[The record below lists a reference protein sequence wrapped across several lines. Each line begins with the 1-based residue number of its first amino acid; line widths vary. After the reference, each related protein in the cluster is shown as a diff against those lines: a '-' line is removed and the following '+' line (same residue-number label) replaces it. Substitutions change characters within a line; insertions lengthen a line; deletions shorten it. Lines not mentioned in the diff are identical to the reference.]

1 MKASHPEAVAATRA
15 NPGETLR
22 QARESKDLSLG
33 EVARH
38 LNLTEQ
44 ALRQLEAGDFEQL
57 PGHTFARG
65 YVRAYAKL
73 LGMDQAVLVA
83 EFDHYTGTDAK
94 GSNVHSLGR
103 IEEPVRLSQSVLRIV
118 SFIILVALG
127 AVGFFWW
134 QEHSSRNNEEA
145 ASVNMEHVEVE
156 SADGTTQIHPLDEP
170 EDQAVAEAQEG
181 DAPTPAEVS
190 PETAAQPEQQAAA
203 GAAPVAPAGET
214 APAATAPAA
223 PGQVPAIAAPAAPA
237 AQPTAPIAPAATAP
251 AVPVVPAAAQP
262 VAPVAPAAPATA
274 PAPATEAPVPVVAQQ
289 GQGVVRIQFTA
300 NCWTQVTDADG
311 KVLVSA
317 LKRTGDSVELAGKAP
332 LEVRL
337 GFARGAQVSY
347 NGQSV
352 DISPYVR
359 GETARLKLGQ

>member
-22 QARESKDLSLG
+22 QARVSKDLSLG

-38 LNLTEQ
+38 LNLTEH
-44 ALRQLEAGDFEQL
+44 AVRQLEAGDFDQL

-65 YVRAYAKL
+65 YVRAYAKFM
-73 LGMDQAVLVA
+73 GMDQAALVA
-83 EFDHYTGTDAK
+83 EFDHFTGTDAT

-103 IEEPVRLSQSVLRIV
+103 IEEPVRLSQSVLRVV

-134 QEHSSRNNEEA
+134 QEHSSRNSEEA

-170 EDQAVAEAQEG
+170 EDQAVAEAQESQVL
-181 DAPTPAEVS
+181 APAQVS
-190 PETAAQPEQQAAA
+190 PETAAQPEQPAAEA
-203 GAAPVAPAGET
+203 TAPVAPAGET
-214 APAATAPAA
+214 APVAPAVPAQTQVPTVAAAPSAPVVAQPSTPAVAPTAPVAAQPEAPAA
-223 PGQVPAIAAPAAPA
+223 AAATPAPAAPAAPA
-237 AQPTAPIAPAATAP
+237 LA
-251 AVPVVPAAAQP
+251 
-262 VAPVAPAAPATA
+262 
-274 PAPATEAPVPVVAQQ
+274 PVVAQQ

-311 KVLVSA
+311 KVLVSG
-317 LKRTGDSVELAGKAP
+317 LKRTGDSLELAGKAP

-337 GFARGAQVSY
+337 GFARGAQLSY

-352 DISPYVR
+352 DVAPYVR

>member
-22 QARESKDLSLG
+22 QARESKHWSLG
-33 EVARH
+33 EVARQ
-38 LNLTEQ
+38 LNLTEH

-73 LGMDQAVLVA
+73 LGMDQTVLVA
-83 EFDHYTGTDAK
+83 EFDQYTGTDAK

-134 QEHSSRNNEEA
+134 QEHSSRNSEEA
-145 ASVNMEHVEVE
+145 ASVNLEHVEVE

-181 DAPTPAEVS
+181 EAPAPAEVS
-190 PETAAQPEQQAAA
+190 PEAAAQPEQQVAAD
-203 GAAPVAPAGET
+203 AAPVAPAGET
-214 APAATAPAA
+214 APAAAPAAAEQAPASDAPAASAAQPAAPIAPVATAPAA
-223 PGQVPAIAAPAAPA
+223 AAATQPAAPAVAAAPAA
-237 AQPTAPIAPAATAP
+237 T
-251 AVPVVPAAAQP
+251 
-262 VAPVAPAAPATA
+262 
-274 PAPATEAPVPVVAQQ
+274 PAPAGEAPAPVVAQE

-300 NCWTQVTDADG
+300 NCWTQVTDANG

-352 DISPYVR
+352 DVSPHVR

>member
-22 QARESKDLSLG
+22 RARESKDLSLG

-44 ALRQLEAGDFEQL
+44 ALRQLEAGDFDQL

-73 LGMDQAVLVA
+73 MGMDQAALVN

-94 GSNVHSLGR
+94 GSSVHSLGR

-118 SFIILVALG
+118 SFVILVALG
-127 AVGFFWW
+127 GIGFYWW
-134 QEHSSRNNEEA
+134 QEHSQRNADGA
-145 ASVNMEHVEVE
+145 ANVDLEHVEVE

-170 EDQAVAEAQEG
+170 EDQAVAESQEG
-181 DAPTPAEVS
+181 QAPTPAEVS
-190 PETAAQPEQQAAA
+190 PEMAAQPEPQ
-203 GAAPVAPAGET
+203 PVET
-214 APAATAPAA
+214 APA
-223 PGQVPAIAAPAAPA
+223 VPAGE
-237 AQPTAPIAPAATAP
+237 TAPIAPAASAEAPAVAAVPSTAPAQPAAPASAAPTAP
-251 AVPVVPAAAQP
+251 AVAPTVPATPAVAAT
-262 VAPVAPAAPATA
+262 PATPA
-274 PAPATEAPVPVVAQQ
+274 VTPAPAVESPAPAPVVAQQ

-300 NCWTQVTDADG
+300 NCWTQVTDANG

-317 LKRTGDSVELAGKAP
+317 LKRTGDKLELAGKAP

-337 GFARGAQVSY
+337 GFARGAQLSY

-352 DISPYVR
+352 DVAPYVR

>member
-1 MKASHPEAVAATRA
+1 MMKASHPEAVAAARA

-22 QARESKDLSLG
+22 QARENKNLTLG

-73 LGMDQAVLVA
+73 LDMDQGALVA

-118 SFIILVALG
+118 SFVILVALG

-134 QEHSSRNNEEA
+134 QEHSSRNEEA
-145 ASVNMEHVEVE
+145 SSVNIEHVEVE

-170 EDQAVAEAQEG
+170 EDQAVAEAEDGQ
-181 DAPTPAEVS
+181 APVPAQVS
-190 PETAAQPEQQAAA
+190 PEVAAQPEQQ
-203 GAAPVAPAGET
+203 PAE
-214 APAATAPAA
+214 
-223 PGQVPAIAAPAAPA
+223 
-237 AQPTAPIAPAATAP
+237 
-251 AVPVVPAAAQP
+251 
-262 VAPVAPAAPATA
+262 VAPAAPAGEAAPVAPDAPDQAPAVAAAPTVPNATTEQSSAPTA
-274 PAPATEAPVPVVAQQ
+274 TAAAPAASPAPAAEAPAPVVAQQ

-317 LKRTGDSVELAGKAP
+317 LKRTGESIELAGKAP

-337 GFARGAQVSY
+337 GFARGAQLSY
-347 NGQSV
+347 NGQSIDV
-352 DISPYVR
+352 SPYVR

>member
-1 MKASHPEAVAATRA
+1 MMKASHPEAVAATRA

-22 QARESKDLSLG
+22 QGRVGKDWSLG

-44 ALRQLEAGDFEQL
+44 ALRQLEAGDFDQL

-73 LGMDQAVLVA
+73 LGMDQAALVA
-83 EFDHYTGTDAK
+83 EFDHFTGTDAK

-118 SFIILVALG
+118 SFIILVVLG

-134 QEHSSRNNEEA
+134 QEHSSRNGDEA
-145 ASVNMEHVEVE
+145 SSVSIEHVEVE

-170 EDQAVAEAQEG
+170 EDQAVAEAREG
-181 DAPTPAEVS
+181 QAPAPAEAA
-190 PETAAQPEQQAAA
+190 PEAAAQPAQPPAEGAP
-203 GAAPVAPAGET
+203 AAPVGET
-214 APAATAPAA
+214 APAAPAASVQAPAVAAAPEVPAVQPAAPAA
-223 PGQVPAIAAPAAPA
+223 VAPSAPAAVTPAVPAAPAAPA
-237 AQPTAPIAPAATAP
+237 ATPAAAAPAAA
-251 AVPVVPAAAQP
+251 
-262 VAPVAPAAPATA
+262 
-274 PAPATEAPVPVVAQQ
+274 PVVAEQ

-300 NCWTQVTDADG
+300 NCWTQVTDANG

-317 LKRTGDSVELAGKAP
+317 LKRTGDSLELAGKAP

-337 GFARGAQVSY
+337 GFARGAQLSY

-352 DISPYVR
+352 DVSPYVR

>member
-22 QARESKDLSLG
+22 QARESKDWSLG

-134 QEHSSRNNEEA
+134 QEHSSRNNEES

-170 EDQAVAEAQEG
+170 EDQAVAEAQESEV
-181 DAPTPAEVS
+181 PSPAEVS

-203 GAAPVAPAGET
+203 SDTPVAPAGET
-214 APAATAPAA
+214 APAAAAPAAPNPAPAIAAPTAPAAQPAAPIAPVATAPAA
-223 PGQVPAIAAPAAPA
+223 PATAQPVAPIAPAAPA
-237 AQPTAPIAPAATAP
+237 A
-251 AVPVVPAAAQP
+251 
-262 VAPVAPAAPATA
+262 A
-274 PAPATEAPVPVVAQQ
+274 PAPATEAPAPVVAQQ
-289 GQGVVRIQFTA
+289 GHGVVRIQFTA

-352 DISPYVR
+352 DVSPFVR